1 MVTPLKSLMATGRLG
16 GANFSPNV
24 GEAWSNSDEKS
35 SRMNPLKCVAAG
47 VLVQMKN
54 SAWACIWSSRT
65 SSLRSHSGRE
75 APANGATWPD
85 SGEMLM
91 KSGTM
96 RTSPT
101 HGEFS
106 VVSPPGPKP
115 ATLVRPIVVV
125 GLPLLPA
132 GVPLALYGFA
142 PPMIGPVYAGLFW
155 LL

>member
-1 MVTPLKSLMATGRLG
+1 
-16 GANFSPNV
+16 
-24 GEAWSNSDEKS
+24 
-35 SRMNPLKCVAAG
+35 
-47 VLVQMKN
+47 MKN
-54 SAWACIWSSRT
+54 SACPCIWSSST
-65 SSLRSHSGRE
+65 SSLRSHNGRE

-101 HGEFS
+101 QGEFS

-115 ATLVRPIVVV
+115 PNCSRPNDVV
-125 GLPLLPA
+125 GLPLLPV

-142 PPMIGPVYAGLFW
+142 PPVTPPVYDGLFRLLAIAGLYTP
-155 LL
+155 L